1 MLSWLRRALTKR
13 RMPPA
18 GAAPGRRV
26 RVREEA
32 PSERFVLSIAL
43 MMVFFAGLVAL
54 EIAYM
59 VVLGEWSDVIF
70 NGVMLIVG
78 GLVGALF
85 GWGEA

>member
-1 MLSWLRRALTKR
+1 MTKR
-13 RMPPA
+13 RMLTAEPPA
-18 GAAPGRRV
+18 GRRI
-26 RVREEA
+26 RVREEP

-43 MMVFFAGLVAL
+43 LIVFFAGLVAL
-54 EIAYM
+54 EMVYM

-85 GWGEA
+85 GWREA

>member
-1 MLSWLRRALTKR
+1 MLTAE
-13 RMPPA
+13 PPA
-18 GAAPGRRV
+18 GRRI
-26 RVREEA
+26 RVREEP

-43 MMVFFAGLVAL
+43 MIVFFAGLVAL
-54 EIAYM
+54 EMVYM

-85 GWGEA
+85 GWREA